1 MREEI
6 KENQRDTYSS
16 MATVEE
22 MGSEATHKAA
32 ISIWS
37 KGRRMRRR
45 NGREDL
51 GKEVEKTPEI
61 RRRRFGH
68 GPWSG
73 RAGAGRGR
81 RCGVIWIS
89 RSDNQ

>member
-16 MATVEE
+16 MAMVEE

-51 GKEVEKTPEI
+51 GKEEEKTPEI

-68 GPWSG
+68 GRDRVGSG
-73 RAGAGRGR
+73 RAAGVV
-81 RCGVIWIS
+81 RCCLDKSGE
-89 RSDNQ
+89 Q

>member
-6 KENQRDTYSS
+6 KEKQRDTYSS

-37 KGRRMRRR
+37 KGRRMRLR

-51 GKEVEKTPEI
+51 GKAEEKTPEI
-61 RRRRFGH
+61 FGH

-73 RAGAGRGR
+73 RAGPWAWM
-81 RCGVIWIS
+81 RCYLIS